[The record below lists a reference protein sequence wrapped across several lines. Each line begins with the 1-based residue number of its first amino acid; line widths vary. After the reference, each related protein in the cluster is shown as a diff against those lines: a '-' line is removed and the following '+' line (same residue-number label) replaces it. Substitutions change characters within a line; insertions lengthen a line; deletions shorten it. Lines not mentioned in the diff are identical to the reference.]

1 MSAED
6 ALPESAIIKLP
17 IKATLSAEEAEEEFW
32 IVNVPP
38 PWVNVILSALE
49 ALEASATVSVL
60 GTKTIFVP
68 ESANTNLWTV

>member
-1 MSAED
+1 M
-6 ALPESAIIKLP
+6 
-17 IKATLSAEEAEEEFW
+17 
-32 IVNVPP
+32 NVPP